1 MKGPF
6 DFAIYPSSNID
17 ALSVQIRKGGD
28 LREFLISFRL
38 SGIDT
43 FNGRKK
49 TIFSRKYKLRINA
62 IKIFRTVN
70 QIL

>member
-6 DFAIYPSSNID
+6 DFAVYPSSNID
-17 ALSVQIRKGGD
+17 ALSVQNRKGGD
-28 LREFLISFRL
+28 LRELLVSFWL

-49 TIFSRKYKLRINA
+49 KKSFPVNINY
-62 IKIFRTVN
+62 V
-70 QIL
+70 